1 MNFSFNFRRFRCW
14 ILVILIAQALIL
26 MCCGESG
33 QAPQQTGDQKAKVE
47 KPKPAKPVIFQGES
61 VIYVVGPMS
70 GRNAEKGQ
78 SQAAG
83 ARLAAEELNRQGG
96 LFNREI
102 VIKVLNDAGDPE
114 LAMEAAKKVAD
125 AANAGE
131 NVIAILMHEGSDP
144 QLKPAKQ
151 IYLNTISGLNPIVV
165 IPASTEP
172 LPMIIDDERFFRL
185 SAPNASQAAEIAN
198 YLQEKSL
205 LDVVVVHDST
215 SYGRT
220 LYKKF
225 RNAVRNLDVRSI
237 ATFEILPDA
246 VSYAD
251 VAARVREMNP
261 TALFFAGADVEAA
274 VFFSDLFGFEFQG
287 KIYGSDRALS
297 YNIVD
302 EIGCQAEGMNFVS
315 VLPDPSTVMGP
326 EQLAN
331 YEALESRAAE
341 FYTVAGY
348 SGVEFV
354 VKAFEAANA
363 LDTNKAATQAR
374 QERIKTIIGEVSFD
388 KSGYMQKSKIHFF
401 QVQGRMFKESFARQ
415 VGAGPKVREVT
426 SEKAKTFLNMQFSP
440 DNKPVIF
447 AGLNWDSVQFF
458 NGITRFIIESGYGYP
473 TYSIPGSSVTSFQ
486 RLRKGE
492 VHVSMEVWLP
502 NSQELYDKAIAK
514 NQIVDLGLNF
524 SDAVQGWFVP
534 RYVVEGDS
542 KRGIEIVAPD
552 LKSIDDLERY
562 CHIFASKENPS
573 IGRLIAG
580 SSGWFNYKISC
591 MKLKAY
597 RLDDKFAQIAT
608 GSEGALF
615 AALTNAYQKG
625 EPILLYMYEPSW
637 PMAKYDLL
645 QIVEPEFT
653 KEVWRTNKKCAFP
666 PSQIKKLVHVDLP
679 QRVPEIVEFLKMVRM
694 DRDEV
699 SRILVAMK
707 DRDLKPETAALEW
720 LKKNE
725 GVWSNWV
732 SGDVVQKVK
741 QALSS

>member
-1 MNFSFNFRRFRCW
+1 MNSSFNSRRSRYF
-14 ILVILIAQALIL
+14 ILVLLIAQALFL

-33 QAPQQTGDQKAKVE
+33 QAPQQTGEQKAKVE
-47 KPKPAKPVIFQGES
+47 KPKPAKPVTFKGEA

-83 ARLAAEELNRQGG
+83 ARLAADELNRQGG
-96 LFNREI
+96 LFNRKL
-102 VIKVLNDAGDPE
+102 VIKVLNDAGNPE
-114 LAMEAAKKVAD
+114 LAIEAAKKVAD

-144 QLKPAKQ
+144 QLKSAKQ
-151 IYLNTISGLNPIVV
+151 IYLNTGSGLNPIVV

-185 SAPNASQAAEIAN
+185 SAPNASQATEIAN

-205 LDVVVVHDST
+205 LDVVVVYDST

-225 RNAVRNLDVRSI
+225 SNAVRNLDVRSI
-237 ATFEILPDA
+237 AAFEISPDA

-251 VAARVREMNP
+251 VATRVREMNP

-297 YNIVD
+297 YNVVD
-302 EIGCQAEGMNFVS
+302 EIGCQAEGMNFAS
-315 VLPDPSTVMGP
+315 VLPDPGTVLGSN
-326 EQLAN
+326 QLAS
-331 YEALESRAAE
+331 YEALEGRAAE

-348 SGVEFV
+348 SGVEFIV
-354 VKAFEAANA
+354 RAFEAASA
-363 LDTNKAATQAR
+363 LDANKAATQAR
-374 QERIKTIIGEVSFD
+374 QKRIKTVIGEVSFD
-388 KSGYMQKSKIHFF
+388 KNGYLQKSKIHFF
-401 QVQGRMFKESFARQ
+401 RVQGRMFKESFARQ

-473 TYSIPGSSVTSFQ
+473 TYSIPGSSVPSFQ
-486 RLRKGE
+486 RLRKGD
-492 VHVSMEVWLP
+492 VHVSMEVWFP
-502 NSQELYDKAIAK
+502 NSQELYDKAIEK

-534 RYVVEGDS
+534 RYVVEGDL
-542 KRGIEIVAPD
+542 KRGVKPVAPD
-552 LKSIDDLERY
+552 LKSVYDLEKY
-562 CHIFASKENPS
+562 YHVFASKENPG

-580 SSGWFNYKISC
+580 SAGWFNYKISC
-591 MKLKAY
+591 MKLKSY

-653 KEVWRTNKKCAFP
+653 REVWRTNKKCAFS
-666 PSQIKKLVHVDLP
+666 PSQVKKLAHIDLP
-679 QRVPEIVEFLKMVRM
+679 KRVPEVVEFLRKVKM
-694 DRDEV
+694 DRDEI
-699 SRILVAMK
+699 SRILVTMK
-707 DRDLKPETAALEW
+707 EKNLKPETAALEW
-720 LKKNE
+720 LKKNK

-732 SGDVVQKVK
+732 PSDVAQKVK
-741 QALSS
+741 QALSN